1 MVQKDIVSSALAKI
15 YQYEKLGR
23 TMVELK
29 PVSNLLKEILK
40 IMNEEGYVGT
50 FQEVEDGR
58 GNYLKL
64 NLLGKLNKCGSIKP
78 RFSIKLEDFTKK
90 EQRYLPAR
98 GFGVLILST
107 PNGIM
112 THKKAA
118 EQKTGGSLLAY
129 CY

>member
-1 MVQKDIVSSALAKI
+1 MTQKDIVSSALSKI

-23 TMVELK
+23 KLVELK
-29 PVSNLLKEILK
+29 PVSKLLKEILK

-64 NLLGKLNKCGSIKP
+64 SLLGRINKCGSIKP
-78 RFSIKLEDFTKK
+78 RFSIKIEDFTKK

-98 GFGVLILST
+98 GFGIMILST
-107 PNGIM
+107 PKGIM
-112 THKKAA
+112 AHKKAF

>member
-1 MVQKDIVSSALAKI
+1 MVQKDIVSSALVKI

-40 IMNEEGYVGT
+40 IMNEEGYIGT

-107 PNGIM
+107 PMGIM
-112 THKKAA
+112 THKKAV